1 MKLTDTENNF
11 LTKWNLFIWKLSNP
25 MNAEKITRSDSSE
38 NDTDLVYAFKRGNH
52 SAFEKIVLKY
62 QDRVYNLCYRF
73 LGDRQEA
80 EDSAQEIFI
89 KVYKALKG
97 FRLKSSFYTWLYR
110 IAVNTCKNRI
120 KSLEYRRSKSRVSTD
135 DDQEN
140 KDYGIPVFT
149 DQNNLPDINLEQR
162 EKIKRIQEAI
172 NSLPP
177 DQKMMVILRDIEGLS
192 YEEIAG
198 ITNSR
203 LGTVKSKLSRAR
215 LSLRNK
221 LEGVI

>member
-1 MKLTDTENNF
+1 
-11 LTKWNLFIWKLSNP
+11 
-25 MNAEKITRSDSSE
+25 MNEEKTSSDSNE
-38 NDTDLVYAFKRGNH
+38 NDADLIYAFRRGDH
-52 SAFEKIVLKY
+52 AAFQKIVLKY

-73 LGDRQEA
+73 LGDKQEA
-80 EDSAQEIFI
+80 EDSAQDIFI

-110 IAVNTCKNRI
+110 IVINTCKNRV
-120 KSLEYRRSKSRVSTD
+120 KSLDYRRSKLKVSID
-135 DDQEN
+135 DNQGEKEHNISAVLDLN
-140 KDYGIPVFT
+140 D
-149 DQNNLPDINLEQR
+149 LPDISLEKK
-162 EKIKRIQEAI
+162 EKIDRIQEAI

-177 DQKMMVILRDIEGLS
+177 DQKTMVILRDIEGLS
-192 YEEIAG
+192 YDEIAD
-198 ITNSR
+198 ITNNR

>member
-1 MKLTDTENNF
+1 
-11 LTKWNLFIWKLSNP
+11 
-25 MNAEKITRSDSSE
+25 MNAEKIDRSDSSE
-38 NDTDLVYAFKRGNH
+38 SDADLVYAFKKGHH
-52 SAFEKIVLKY
+52 SAFEKIVLRY

-110 IAVNTCKNRI
+110 VSVNTCKNRI
-120 KSLEYRRSKSRVSTD
+120 KSLEYRRSKSRVSID

-177 DQKMMVILRDIEGLS
+177 DQKIMVILRDIEGLS

>member
-11 LTKWNLFIWKLSNP
+11 LTKWNLFIRKLSNS
-25 MNAEKITRSDSSE
+25 MNAEKKTRSDSSE

>member
-1 MKLTDTENNF
+1 
-11 LTKWNLFIWKLSNP
+11 
-25 MNAEKITRSDSSE
+25 MNAEKIDRSDSSE
-38 NDTDLVYAFKRGNH
+38 SDADLVYAFKKGHH
-52 SAFEKIVLKY
+52 SAFEKIVLRY

-110 IAVNTCKNRI
+110 VSVNTCKNRI
-120 KSLEYRRSKSRVSTD
+120 KSLEYRRSKSRVSID